1 MQLYNTYLYCLKML
15 KPFPIHAEIFA
26 EFQNLMP
33 QVTLLQQMQ
42 SLLDPQRSDV
52 HAMVDLLDQG
62 AEQAQRSAHQLKG
75 ACLVMGFTSM
85 ADILTRIEY
94 ASMQQDHAV
103 PIALREQLFSAAN
116 ETRLAVANLLVH
128 KAT

>member
-1 MQLYNTYLYCLKML
+1 ML

-33 QVTLLQQMQ
+33 QVTLLQQQMQ